1 MIITGVRLCGRH
13 LQLRRLLICNCE
25 KLSISARLMQRL
37 HHWPHQLPAGSELI
51 RLLLLMGQRGRGE
64 RKGAALSGDVPAAP
78 SPWTRGQ
85 RGSPRRGKH
94 IASGDWT
101 RACLLVPVPG
111 EGPHRRWHLARP
123 AGAVSAGSGS
133 PRAPVGTAA
142 GLMPSCS
149 SARGT
154 CGTLAQIGF
163 VARSLWRAAPCPS
176 ALLPQELSW
185 QVSSFLPAAPQRS
198 WGLVRPCCVSLC
210 PTLAWV
216 SGEQASP
223 AHAPHPSAPCC
234 SAPCPSALHPSTLCP
249 SVPVHGGAVYAHS
262 TWTSL
267 PLLCTVTEHCQM
279 RAGLQGLL

>member
-78 SPWTRGQ
+78 LPWTRGQ

-111 EGPHRRWHLARP
+111 EGPHRRWHLAWP

-142 GLMPSCS
+142 GLMPSCQLCTGHV
-149 SARGT
+149 RYPGT
-154 CGTLAQIGF
+154 DRFCGTIPLESSPLPQCPPAPGAV
-163 VARSLWRAAPCPS
+163 VAGLILPPSSPSAELGAGEAMLCFALPCPCLGVRRAS
-176 ALLPQELSW
+176 QP
-185 QVSSFLPAAPQRS
+185 SSCSP
-198 WGLVRPCCVSLC
+198 SLC
-210 PTLAWV
+210 PL
-216 SGEQASP
+216 
-223 AHAPHPSAPCC
+223 
-234 SAPCPSALHPSTLCP
+234 LLCP
-249 SVPVHGGAVYAHS
+249 LSFCSPSLYSVSFCSCPWRSCLCSQHLDQSASFMHS
-262 TWTSL
+262 N
-267 PLLCTVTEHCQM
+267 
-279 RAGLQGLL
+279 